1 MYNLNTSTA
10 LMKNQ
15 KAAQLL
21 SDQSLFSVLQN
32 SQGQSL
38 FFSIGDDA
46 ILYLSA
52 EQDNVS
58 TGWTPIDLTTEL
70 AAGYTGK
77 TVTAKTFAVSQDAT
91 TGDILILQ
99 AIHVAE
105 DNADYLYM
113 LSGLSDAPDAIWL
126 TSSDNRS
133 WTARLYDDTAD
144 PVSNADI
151 AYINIALNQDPT
163 QAPYVI
169 VGLQD
174 QATTFIQN
182 YVVSINASATT
193 EIWTEYETAEN
204 YDQLYGM
211 EIGKA
216 SAAMYAGLY
225 ELYSLND
232 GTSLTFTPLYSPFG
246 PPDII
251 KLTPPDGASAI
262 ATMPPDSSNNTNL
275 YVAGTGAIY
284 LFTPDQQLNFATGTA
299 VITND
304 LIVGVEYLKVHQSGN
319 QVTLWGKDNEG
330 TVFYSRCDVDS
341 QTDPDSWSCPLPL
354 LVGVEQ
360 LATLLDIQTQSSVL
374 YAHTTGQSIVRLIQ
388 DAVTTQWSTQSILL
402 PMLSASDIYEY
413 YAFTTALK
421 VTDDN
426 DLPISGQMVQ
436 MTATSPCSLYMDNLY
451 VTLLPGVPLAVTTDS
466 SGMITFVQET
476 QTLGAVCYNFQQDD
490 STWLN
495 VNPMNNIVQS
505 MSGITQGTDLTAVNV
520 TDEYG
525 NTTPLVPS
533 SVPADQSD
541 AVAKGIAQ
549 FVTTAQTL
557 PQDGSLQPPS
567 TGSLA
572 ASDGLVWG
580 LSFANN
586 SIQYFEGSSQY
597 AAAGIIP
604 ENGVFSFYE
613 GGIVFGDTGNAIE
626 AFAGDIFKWLENAID
641 DVAQFIVKVIDG
653 VTHFFIEIG
662 DAVYHFIMQC
672 INDVVHGIQFILNKI
687 EAGFEKLVQWVG
699 FIFSWNDIVRT
710 HNVLKNIFTQ
720 YSQYC
725 VDNIS
730 SYKQTLLDTLSTI
743 NQEIDQWA
751 DIPAVSGTIA
761 GNSASSPPMPGKDSP
776 QSHWA
781 LYHTKGNVAG
791 ASTTFDATFKGDTI
805 SAVIIDLYNAL
816 KEEEKDFKDVLAAL
830 KTDVIDQIGTLSASD
845 LIKNLISIIGNLV
858 INTVGN
864 IIGTVMD
871 IIATLVDGVV
881 AALTTPLDI
890 PVISSIYKK
899 FSGSDLTLLDLT
911 CLIVAIPVTIIYKLV
926 AEETPFPDDSFTQS
940 LIDATDYTTIQNLY
954 SGNSNLAVADDGGAT
969 PVQIITLTLG
979 IAGYFGSIAMIIM
992 TAVKDAYPQSAAV
1005 CTVYALAYL
1014 PYIAPNI
1021 SITKPS
1027 TQAWYVV
1034 MDEIITVI
1042 SVIKTFSDITLYKYD
1057 KNDPE
1062 ASEALTKWAKASPYV
1077 ELVINVIWEV
1087 PTIGFIA
1094 NSQDAGTVAGFLGN
1108 TSFNVGGILTPVSD
1122 EGYVMVG
1129 ILLLVGFYGEMMLVQ
1144 ALLNYSASSSAYPGT
1159 AGEQDKLLA

>member
-1 MYNLNTSTA
+1 MYNLTTSTA

-15 KAAQLL
+15 KAAQVL

-52 EQDNVS
+52 EQDNAT

-70 AAGYTGK
+70 AADYTGK
-77 TVTAKTFAVSQDAT
+77 TVTAKTFVVSQDAT

-113 LSGLSDAPDAIWL
+113 LSGLSNAPDAAWL
-126 TSSDNRS
+126 TASSNRS

-144 PVSNADI
+144 PVSNTDI
-151 AYINIALNQDPT
+151 AYINIALNQDPI

-182 YVVSINASATT
+182 YVVSIDPTT
-193 EIWTEYETAEN
+193 TTGIWTKYETAEN

-211 EIGKA
+211 AIGKA
-216 SAAMYAGLY
+216 QAAMFAGLY
-225 ELYSLND
+225 ELYTLND
-232 GTSLTFTPLYSPFG
+232 NTSLTFTPLKSVFG

-251 KLTPPDGASAI
+251 KLTPPDGATAI
-262 ATMPPDSSNNTNL
+262 ATMPPDSSGNTNL

-284 LFTPDQQLNFATGTA
+284 LFSPDQQLNDATGTA

-304 LIVGVEYLKVHQSGN
+304 LIVGVEYFKVHQSGN

-330 TVFYSRCDVDS
+330 TVFYSRCDVDN
-341 QTDPDSWSCPLPL
+341 QTDPGSWSCPLPL
-354 LVGVEQ
+354 LVQVEQ
-360 LATLLDIQTQSSVL
+360 LASLLDIQTQSSVL
-374 YAHTTGQSIVRLIQ
+374 YAHTTGQSLVKLIQ
-388 DAVTTQWSTQSILL
+388 DAVTTQWSSQSILL
-402 PMLSASDIYEY
+402 PALSTSDIYEY
-413 YAFTTALK
+413 YAFTTTLK

-426 DLPISGQMVQ
+426 NLPIGGQAVQ
-436 MTATSPCSLYMDNLY
+436 ITATSPCSLYMDNQY
-451 VTLLPGVPLAVTTDS
+451 VTLLPDVPLTVTSDS
-466 SGMITFVQET
+466 TGMITFVQET

-490 STWLN
+490 NSWLN

-505 MSGITQGTDLTAVNV
+505 MSGITQGSDLTAVNV

-525 NTTPLVPS
+525 TTTPLVPS
-533 SVPADQSD
+533 TIPADQAD

-549 FVTTAQTL
+549 FVSTAQTL
-557 PQDGSLQPPS
+557 PQDGSLQS
-567 TGSLA
+567 TGSFA
-572 ASDGLVWG
+572 ASEGLVWG

-604 ENGVFSFYE
+604 ASD
-613 GGIVFGDTGNAIE
+613 IGNAIE
-626 AFAGDIFKWLENAID
+626 AFAGDIFKWLENAVD
-641 DVAQFIVKVIDG
+641 EVAQFVVKVIDG

-672 INDVVHGIQFILNKI
+672 INDVVHGIQFILSKI

-699 FIFSWNDIVRT
+699 FIFSWSDIIRT
-710 HNVLKNIFTQ
+710 HNVLKNIFAQ

-743 NQEIDQWA
+743 NEEIDQWA
-751 DIPAVSGTIA
+751 NIPAVSDTIA
-761 GNSASSPPMPGKDSP
+761 GSNASSPSMPGKDSP

-791 ASTTFDATFKGDTI
+791 ASTTFDASFDGDAL
-805 SAVIIDLYNAL
+805 SLIIADLCTAL
-816 KEEEKDFKDVLAAL
+816 ENEEQNFEDVLAAL
-830 KTDVIDQIGTLSASD
+830 KTDVIDQIGTLSASE
-845 LIKNLISIIGNLV
+845 LITNLLGIIANLL
-858 INTVGN
+858 IDTVGN

-871 IIATLVDGVV
+871 IIAALVAGVV
-881 AALTTPLDI
+881 EALTTPLDI
-890 PVISSIYKK
+890 PVISYIYNK
-899 FSGSDLTLLDLT
+899 FTGNDLTLLDLT
-911 CLIVAIPVTIIYKLV
+911 CLIVSIPVTIIYKLIKE
-926 AEETPFPDDSFTQS
+926 ATPFPDDSFTQS
-940 LIDATDYTTIQNLY
+940 LIAATDYTTIQNLY
-954 SGNSNLAVADDGGAT
+954 AGASSLAVADDDGVT
-969 PVQIITLTLG
+969 PVQIITLTLA
-979 IAGYFGSIAMIIM
+979 ISGYFGSIAMIIM
-992 TAVKDAYPQSAAV
+992 TAVKAAAPQSAAV

-1021 SITKPS
+1021 AITKPS
-1027 TQAWYVV
+1027 TQKWYVD

-1062 ASEALTKWAKASPYV
+1062 ASQTLAKWAKASPYV
-1077 ELVINVIWEV
+1077 ELLINVIWEI

-1094 NSQDAGTVAGFLGN
+1094 DNQDAGTVLGFLGN
-1108 TSFNVGGILTPVSD
+1108 TSFNVSGILSPWSD
-1122 EGYVMVG
+1122 TDYVMLG
-1129 ILLLVGFYGEMMLVQ
+1129 IVIFIGLYGEMMLVQ
-1144 ALLNYSASSSAYPGT
+1144 GMVNFPAPSSAKY
-1159 AGEQDKLLA
+1159 LATKEA